1 MALGGV
7 WPPGGSVGAQGPWL
21 IFVGRKRRKICSYVI
36 VSRAS
41 SAASVA
47 GLTLFGRSVP
57 LAF

>member
-41 SAASVA
+41 AAYVA
-47 GLTLFGRSVP
+47 ELTLFGRSVP